1 MYSGFCREAVIHF
14 ELYRCLK
21 NVVCSSGFLEG
32 IKFDVEPE
40 FPVKGGSVDLL
51 VRAVLNG
58 SIINLL
64 VIEVKR
70 WTNDGLSLFSS
81 LSEGQVKEY
90 AKSLSAVYY
99 AITDVQRFRLFK
111 TSGDELIGNYKLS
124 DDKIFDENVARQ
136 LLEGL
141 VNIYKGKTPS
151 CRSTHLTIQLKRLK
165 KLLQVLAKF

>member
-1 MYSGFCREAVIHF
+1 MS
-14 ELYRCLK
+14 K

-32 IKFDVEPE
+32 IKFDVAPE

-70 WTNDGLSLFSS
+70 RTNDGLSLFSS

-90 AKSLSAVYY
+90 AKNLSAVYY
-99 AITDVQRFRLFK
+99 AITDGQRFRLFK
-111 TSGDELIGNYKLS
+111 T
-124 DDKIFDENVARQ
+124 
-136 LLEGL
+136 
-141 VNIYKGKTPS
+141 
-151 CRSTHLTIQLKRLK
+151 
-165 KLLQVLAKF
+165 